1 MIDTTEVHAT
11 TAAVIIITDVRVTI
25 AAVAIINE
33 ANIMTATVIQN
44 MVITITSVNA
54 KAEASSQAFSQVDLE

>member
-1 MIDTTEVHAT
+1 VIDTTDVLVI
-11 TAAVIIITDVRVTI
+11 TAAVIIITDVLVTI

-44 MVITITSVNA
+44 MATITISANV
-54 KAEASSQAFSQVDLE
+54 KVEASSQAFSQVDL

>member
-1 MIDTTEVHAT
+1 MIDTIDVLVT
-11 TAAVIIITDVRVTI
+11 TAAVISITDVLVTI

-44 MVITITSVNA
+44 MATTTTSANV
-54 KAEASSQAFSQVDLE
+54 KVEASSQAFSQVDL

>member
-1 MIDTTEVHAT
+1 MIDTIDVRAT
-11 TAAVIIITDVRVTI
+11 TAAVTIITDVHVTI

-44 MVITITSVNA
+44 MAITITSANV
-54 KAEASSQAFSQVDLE
+54 KAEASFQAFSQVDLE

>member
-1 MIDTTEVHAT
+1 
-11 TAAVIIITDVRVTI
+11 VISITDVLVTI

-44 MVITITSVNA
+44 MATTITSANV
-54 KAEASSQAFSQVDLE
+54 KVEASSQAFSQVDL

>member
-1 MIDTTEVHAT
+1 M
-11 TAAVIIITDVRVTI
+11 IIITDVLVTI

-44 MVITITSVNA
+44 MATTTTSASV
-54 KAEASSQAFSQVDLE
+54 KVEASSQAFSQVDL

>member
-1 MIDTTEVHAT
+1 
-11 TAAVIIITDVRVTI
+11 VIIITDVRVTI
-25 AAVAIINE
+25 AAVAIINA

-44 MVITITSVNA
+44 MAITTISANV

>member
-1 MIDTTEVHAT
+1 M
-11 TAAVIIITDVRVTI
+11 IIITDVRVTI